1 MSGSELMER
10 LEAVVA
16 EWSGQAKLRHAR
28 RRRRDLAARADERSP
43 ARQAAEVARVTL
55 LNLPESEREAWLEAQ
70 SWREDGVFLG
80 CLLLEAAEA
89 LPAAE
94 RLPLARLAAR
104 VSAASDVGGDGAF
117 QAFLD
122 DNLGRAGLME
132 VRALRRRGQ
141 LEAARSLFAELEAGF
156 AQEDSP
162 RAFWLT
168 LTADRALTAGLLA
181 LDEYR
186 AAQAEEQLDRAAR
199 IFRIAGTEQDDAE
212 LLFARARLD
221 LLRGRPD
228 EAVDRLVRAAPFEA
242 RELRL
247 ASLELVTRAALRT
260 RRPAVARPTVAT
272 WTTELALAPTPEGKD
287 RFLVAEAALRVLESR
302 PAVALEL
309 LAGPARRM
317 RAEGR
322 LLGSL
327 WAGVVSARAELALN
341 RRFHARGALAA
352 GILEHFKDLPET
364 PAIREALAEITH
376 HLTRG
381 EVPAAFLDRLDLWLI
396 FVEDSPGVGLPP
408 NPLGTSAGSEPYVTN
423 NSAARY
429 H

>member
-1 MSGSELMER
+1 MSGSELMRR
-10 LEAVVA
+10 LEEVVE
-16 EWSGQAKLRHAR
+16 EWSGQANQRHAR
-28 RRRRDLAARADERSP
+28 LRRRDLAARADERSP
-43 ARQAAEVARVTL
+43 ARQAAEVARETL
-55 LNLPESEREAWLEAQ
+55 LALPESEREAWLEAQ
-70 SWREDGVFLG
+70 SFREDGVFLG

-89 LPAAE
+89 LPGAD

-104 VSAASDVGGDGAF
+104 VAAESDVSGDGAF

-122 DNLGRAGLME
+122 DTLGRAGLME

-141 LEAARSLFAELEAGF
+141 LEAARSLFSELEAGF
-156 AQEDSP
+156 ALEESP

-212 LLFARARLD
+212 LLFARVRLD
-221 LLRGRPD
+221 LLWGRPD

-242 RELRL
+242 RDLSL
-247 ASLELVTRAALRT
+247 ARLELVTRAALRT
-260 RRPAVARPTVAT
+260 RHPAVVRPLLAT
-272 WTTELALAPTPEGKD
+272 WTTELGQPPNPAGPEGKD
-287 RFLVAEAALRVLESR
+287 RLLIAEAALRVLESR

-309 LAGPARRM
+309 LAGPVRRF

-327 WAGVVSARAELALN
+327 WAAVVSGRAELALN

-352 GILEHFKDLPET
+352 GVLEHFADLPET

-381 EVPAAFLDRLDLWLI
+381 EVPSAFLDRLDLWLI
-396 FVEDSPGVGLPP
+396 LVENSPGVGM
-408 NPLGTSAGSEPYVTN
+408 EPQ
-423 NSAARY
+423 A
-429 H
+429 